1 MALRTI
7 RKMKL
12 NLLVTVVVAVNVL
25 FFFSMSYQGIGIFAR
40 RAQQAKYA
48 QQNEHR
54 IDVESG
60 KTRESTPLPTQTVT
74 TLSPVVRRKIQIIKE
89 DLNDSSLT
97 NDAYYPGKRVGKYIM
112 VNPDLCRDA
121 NKIDVIIIVH
131 TAPANLDKRQR
142 IRDSFAKQSNFLPF
156 QVRVAFLLGLTSN
169 KTLERVLWF
178 EHTTYNDTVMGNF
191 KDDYHNLTLK
201 GVMGYRWISEHC
213 ANSRFVLKID
223 DDVLINMY
231 KLLYSFLNHMNGKR
245 KSIFCNLWHKNTMPI
260 LRTGKW
266 RVDPH
271 VFSHKQTFPY
281 DYCSGFVVIMTSD
294 LMRPLYEAAQTTPFF
309 WIDDVYLFGM
319 LPSVVGGVTYY
330 NYALDKNMTLNDK
343 VAINC
348 TTQQGPRCPIFA
360 TFISNQAY
368 WPYWELIK
376 GIYSPESWNV
386 ENKLVT

>member
-1 MALRTI
+1 MRW
-7 RKMKL
+7 
-12 NLLVTVVVAVNVL
+12 NLVITVVVAVNVL
-25 FFFSMSYQGIGIFAR
+25 FFFSLSFQGIGMFAQ

-48 QQNEHR
+48 QQDEHR

-74 TLSPVVRRKIQIIKE
+74 TMSPVVRRKIQIIKE
-89 DLNDSSLT
+89 DLNFSSLT
-97 NDAYYPGKRVGKYIM
+97 NDAYYPGEMVGKYIM

-121 NKIDVIIIVH
+121 DKIDIIIIVH
-131 TAPANLDKRQR
+131 TAPANLEKRQR

-169 KTLERVLWF
+169 KTLERVLWS
-178 EHTTYNDTVMGNF
+178 EHTKYNDTVMGNF

-201 GVMGYRWISEHC
+201 GVMGFRWISEHC

-266 RVDPH
+266 RVAPH

-330 NYALDKNMTLNDK
+330 NYALNKNMTLRAK
-343 VAINC
+343 IATNC
-348 TTQQGPRCPIFA
+348 TKHKGFHCPIFA
-360 TFISNQAY
+360 TFINNHAY
-368 WPYWELIK
+368 WKYWKLITEV
-376 GIYSPESWNV
+376 YTSEPWNF
-386 ENKLVT
+386 ENKVVM